1 MSAQGGKS
9 QDWLDVL
16 LLCDTGAWE
25 IDSTG
30 QKIGFSSFGQ
40 KIFKVSENASIFLP
54 VFIEM
59 VQAPYRKVLSDHLKS
74 LISNSKAF
82 CDELYLKDLT
92 CIRIKGCAINKVS
105 SLRFL
110 GTIEVLSSRPEQIP
124 EQPVKN
130 NISERYYQTLFQ
142 FNPLPIFILDHETLK
157 MVDCNRHALLK
168 YGYNKDEFLNL
179 NLKDIWPYQDI
190 PFLSSYVAEE
200 LKSNKEQERICRH
213 ITKSGDIFLVK
224 VKGYNMQ
231 IDGKNFSMK
240 LVNDITNQLEAEE
253 QLLESL
259 NELSDYRFALD
270 ESCLVIILDK
280 EKNVEYLNQKFQ
292 DISGYQSHEIV
303 GSSPVKVYEENSE
316 LEDCLIAVSKGE
328 IWRGELKGKRG
339 NGSNFWVDTVMI
351 PFKDNKGLVYQYIWV
366 AYDITEKKKAEEL
379 LFRERFLLRTVIDNL
394 PIQIYVKDT
403 EGRYIINNKFQ
414 YRDFLGFT
422 TEEGSLGKTVFDY
435 FQKEVA
441 EKMTAMDM
449 QIMNDGQSVRNF
461 EESYLDNEGNL
472 VWLLTSKVALR
483 NMEDKIVGLVGMT
496 KDVTSAKKEEENLK
510 DLNQKLIKSSKELEH
525 SNQELEQFAYLAS
538 HDLQE
543 PLRMITGF
551 LELLQKK
558 YASVLDEKANQYIHF
573 AVDGASRMKNI
584 IMDLLTYSRVGRV
597 EEKAKETELT
607 DVVSNVLM
615 LQKNLVEQKNAII
628 NVGKLPKLKIPVSPI
643 RQVFHNLINNSLK
656 YQIEGK
662 RPEISIQSKQNDD
675 FWEFTVQDNGI
686 GIPEASKHLVFVLFS
701 RLHAR
706 KQFPGSGMGLAMCK
720 KIIENMGGDIG
731 FHSKEGVGTT
741 FYFTMPKVIE

>member
-1 MSAQGGKS
+1 MSEFEGES
-9 QDWLDVL
+9 QEWLDVL
-16 LLCDTGAWE
+16 FLCDTGVWE
-25 IDSTG
+25 IDSFS
-30 QKIGFSSFGQ
+30 QNIGFSSIGK
-40 KIFKVSENASIFLP
+40 KIFKVSDNASISLSA
-54 VFIEM
+54 FIEM
-59 VQAPYRKVLSDHLKS
+59 VQAPYRKVLSDLFNS
-74 LISNSKAF
+74 LIKDRRAF
-82 CDELYLKDLT
+82 CDEVCLTDLT
-92 CIRIKGCAINKVS
+92 CIRIKGSAINKDN

-110 GTIEVLSSRPEQIP
+110 GTIEVLSSDPEQLP
-124 EQPVKN
+124 EPTAN
-130 NISERYYQTLFQ
+130 NYISEKYYQTLFE
-142 FNPLPIFILDHETLK
+142 FNPLPIFIWDYETLN
-157 MVDCNRHALLK
+157 MVDCNKHALLK
-168 YGYNKDEFLNL
+168 YGYTKDEFLKL
-179 NLKDIWPYQDI
+179 SLKDIFPYHDI
-190 PFLSSYVAEE
+190 PFISSLVAEG
-200 LKSNKEQERICRH
+200 LKNNKEQEKICRQ
-213 ITKSGDIFLVK
+213 ITQSGDVFLAK

-231 IDGKNFSMK
+231 IDGKNFSMN
-240 LVNDITNQLEAEE
+240 LVNDITNQLEGEE

-270 ESCLVIILDK
+270 ESCLVMILDK

-292 DISGYQSHEIV
+292 DISGFQSHEIV
-303 GSSPVKVYEENSE
+303 GSSPVMVYEENSA
-316 LEDCLIAVSKGE
+316 LQDCLIEVSKGE
-328 IWRGELKGKRG
+328 IWRGELKGNRG
-339 NGSNFWVDTVMI
+339 NGSIFWVDTVMI
-351 PFKDNKGLVYQYIWV
+351 PFKDNHGIVYQYIWV

-379 LFRERFLLRTVIDNL
+379 LFRERFLLRTIIDDL
-394 PIQIYVKDT
+394 PIRIYVKDT
-403 EGRYIINNKFQ
+403 KGRYIINNKFH
-414 YRDFLGFT
+414 YRDFLGFRS
-422 TEEGSLGKTVFDY
+422 EDESLGKTAFD
-435 FQKEVA
+435 FFPHELAK
-441 EKMTAMDM
+441 KMTAMDR
-449 QIMNDGQSVRNF
+449 QIMEDGQSVRNL
-461 EESYLDNEGNL
+461 EESYLDNKGNL

-483 NMEDKIVGLVGMT
+483 NMDNKIVGLVGMT
-496 KDVTSAKKEEENLK
+496 KDVTSEKKEEENLK
-510 DLNQKLIKSSKELEH
+510 DLNQKLIRSAKELEL

-597 EEKAKETELT
+597 EEKSKETELA

-615 LQKNLVEQKNAII
+615 LQKNLIEQKNAII
-628 NVGKLPKLKIPVSPI
+628 HVGGLPKLDIPVSPV

-662 RPEISIQSKQNDD
+662 RPEISIRSKQKGD

-701 RLHAR
+701 RLHS
-706 KQFPGSGMGLAMCK
+706 KNQFPGSGMGLAMCK

-741 FYFTMPKVIE
+741 FYFTIPKLF